1 VPAPIFFKIKA
12 SYWLVQSFNEHH
24 RHLGVMEAHQGVIE
38 THLEPWRLIM
48 EPWRLTLTPWR
59 LPLELC
65 VKAQPGVVEVC
76 RGVMKDHPGATE
88 ADPEIMEAHL

>member
-1 VPAPIFFKIKA
+1 
-12 SYWLVQSFNEHH
+12 
-24 RHLGVMEAHQGVIE
+24 
-38 THLEPWRLIM
+38 M